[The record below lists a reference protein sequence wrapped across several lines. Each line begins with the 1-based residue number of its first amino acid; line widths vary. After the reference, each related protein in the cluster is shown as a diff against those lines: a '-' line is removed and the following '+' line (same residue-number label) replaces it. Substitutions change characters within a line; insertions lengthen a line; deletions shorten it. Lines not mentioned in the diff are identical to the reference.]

1 MSDIVIVD
9 TDILIDVGR
18 SNNTAVT
25 RLEKEEQRANLGI
38 SIITKMELSQQ
49 KRT

>member
-18 SNNTAVT
+18 SDKNAVI
-25 RLEKEEQRANLGI
+25 RLEKEEKRDSLGI
-38 SIITKMELSQQ
+38 SIITKNGANSRMPH
-49 KRT
+49 